1 MKRGE
6 KREKLIAKEEEIKA
20 QFSARQAANLS
31 ALSIKVEGFPKTYN
45 QLMLKE
51 LVQSYPGLQDYKL
64 EAQIGYVRFSSH
76 EDAEVA
82 LAGKQNSIDAFF
94 TRPAQVQAG
103 CRRPRASS
111 VFHRVIN

>member
-1 MKRGE
+1 MSHRKDVKRSE
-6 KREKLIAKEEEIKA
+6 KREKLIAKDEEIKA
-20 QFSARQAANLS
+20 QFSARQAANLN

-64 EAQIGYVRFSSH
+64 ESQTGYVRFLSH

-82 LAGKQNSIDAFF
+82 LAGKLD
-94 TRPAQVQAG
+94 TLD
-103 CRRPRASS
+103 
-111 VFHRVIN
+111 VFH